1 MSTARA
7 ELAATLLN
15 DGTVLVTGGQDPT
28 GNEVTLAE
36 VFDSTIGSFK
46 PTGSMSTAREYH
58 TSTLLNGG
66 KVLVTGG
73 VNGSGALATAE
84 LFE

>member
-1 MSTARA
+1 
-7 ELAATLLN
+7 
-15 DGTVLVTGGQDPT
+15 
-28 GNEVTLAE
+28 
-36 VFDSTIGSFK
+36 
-46 PTGSMSTAREYH
+46 MSTAREYH

>member
-36 VFDSTIGSFK
+36 LFDSTIGGFK
-46 PTGSMSTAREYH
+46 LTGSMGTAREYH
-58 TSTLLNGG
+58 TSTLLPSGR
-66 KVLVTGG
+66 VLVTGG
-73 VNGSGALATAE
+73 VNGWGAIATAE